1 MNDVYL
7 DLRPTDSHPF
17 AYKYP
22 RPMVSADVVVLRP
35 DADGWKILL
44 IRRGGEPYK
53 DYWALPGGFWGEDED
68 VVETA
73 CRELEEETGLVP
85 AEIHQVRAYG
95 AKNRD
100 PRGPVVSVAHL
111 AVVPAEAEA
120 RAGDDAAAAQ
130 WHNIENLPPLAFDHA
145 QMIAD
150 ALELARSKNI
160 L

>member
-1 MNDVYL
+1 MKDVYL
-7 DLRPTDSHPF
+7 DFRPTDSHPF

-44 IRRGGEPYK
+44 IQRGGEPFK
-53 DYWALPGGFWGEDED
+53 GYWALPGGFWDKDED
-68 VVETA
+68 MVETA
-73 CRELEEETGLVP
+73 CRELQEETGLVP
-85 AEIHQVRAYG
+85 SEIHQVGAYG

-111 AVVPAEAEA
+111 AVVPADAEA
-120 RAGDDAAAAQ
+120 HAADDAANSQ
-130 WHNIENLPPLAFDHA
+130 WHALENLPPLAFDHA
-145 QMIAD
+145 RMIAD
-150 ALELARSKNI
+150 ALALARLKNI